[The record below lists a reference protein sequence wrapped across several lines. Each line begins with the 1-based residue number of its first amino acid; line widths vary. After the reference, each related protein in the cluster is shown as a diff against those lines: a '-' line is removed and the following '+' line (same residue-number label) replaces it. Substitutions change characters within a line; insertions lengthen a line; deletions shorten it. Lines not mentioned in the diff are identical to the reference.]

1 MTALKGSPR
10 FTGFNRRLVEEGFI
24 SAENMQNAIL
34 NAKKANQDI
43 VPFLIDQLKISSLDI
58 AEKISQEF
66 GEPLFDL
73 STYDSAQIIREGI
86 DEKLITKH
94 RILPIFRRGN
104 LLYVATSNPTNID
117 AMDAIRFNSKM
128 NIEAIIV

>member
-58 AEKISQEF
+58 AEKSLKSLVNRFLISA
-66 GEPLFDL
+66 PMILHRL
-73 STYDSAQIIREGI
+73 SV
-86 DEKLITKH
+86 KVLTK
-94 RILPIFRRGN
+94 N
-104 LLYVATSNPTNID
+104 
-117 AMDAIRFNSKM
+117 
-128 NIEAIIV
+128 

>member
-66 GEPLFDL
+66 GEPLF
-73 STYDSAQIIREGI
+73 
-86 DEKLITKH
+86 
-94 RILPIFRRGN
+94 
-104 LLYVATSNPTNID
+104 
-117 AMDAIRFNSKM
+117 
-128 NIEAIIV
+128 